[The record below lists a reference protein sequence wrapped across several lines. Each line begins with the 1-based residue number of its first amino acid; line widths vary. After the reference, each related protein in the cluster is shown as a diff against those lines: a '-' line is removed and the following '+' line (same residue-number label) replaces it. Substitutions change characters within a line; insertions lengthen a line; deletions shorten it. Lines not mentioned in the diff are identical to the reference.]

1 MHKILTVFLAAI
13 LFLSLPAQAV
23 RGEEIRVGAKG
34 AVIMEAG
41 TGRLLFAQN
50 EHECLPMAS
59 TTKIMTALIAL
70 EQESIDAEFTVDP
83 DAIRVEGSSMG
94 LQEGDTVTLHAL
106 AVGMLLHSGNDAAN
120 AAAVRISGCTE
131 AFVEKM
137 NRRAAEIG
145 MRDTSFETP
154 SGLDGEHHYSTAYDM
169 ALLAREAISNEAFV
183 AICSQYKLR
192 ASYGNPP
199 YARWLKNHNRLL
211 SYYDGAFGV
220 KTGFTK
226 KAGRCLVSAARR
238 EGVELICVT
247 LSCPDD
253 WTTHQNLYDR
263 FFARLHIQDLAQS
276 LPVTQVSVVGGAQSW
291 VAAIPSGEAPVA
303 VPTEDGQIRYEISLP
318 PFLYAPVQRGQYLGE
333 ADVFLDDEKVSTLS
347 LIAGEDVPHP
357 PGFQEKKGIF
367 ERISDLIDG

>member
-1 MHKILTVFLAAI
+1 MHKIFAVFLAAT
-13 LFLSLPAQAV
+13 LFFSLHVQAV
-23 RGEEIRVGAKG
+23 GSEEPRVGAKG
-34 AVIMEAG
+34 AAVMEAG

-50 EHECLPMAS
+50 EHERLPMAS

-70 EQESIDAEFTVDP
+70 EQEYVNDEFTVDP
-83 DAIRVEGSSMG
+83 GAIRVEGSSMG

-120 AAAVRISGCTE
+120 AAAVRISGCTD

-145 MRDTSFETP
+145 MTSTNFETP

-183 AICSQYKLR
+183 GICSQYKLR

-199 YARWLKNHNRLL
+199 YPRWLKNHNRLL
-211 SYYDGAFGV
+211 SYCDGVFGV

-247 LSCPDD
+247 LGCPDD
-253 WTTHQNLYDR
+253 WTTHQTLYDH
-263 FFARLHIQDLAQS
+263 FFSRLEIQDLS
-276 LPVTQVSVVGGAQSW
+276 VGMPTVYLPVVGGGQPQVS
-291 VAAIPSGEAPVA
+291 AIPSGDAPVA
-303 VPTEDGQIRYEISLP
+303 LPTEGGQIRYEQSLP
-318 PFLYAPVQRGQYLGE
+318 PFLYAPVQKGQYLGE
-333 ADVFLDDEKVSTLS
+333 ASVFLDDEKVATLS

-357 PGFQEKKGIF
+357 PGFKEKKGIF
-367 ERISDLIDG
+367 ERISDLID